1 MEQSLHKYNFN
12 FTRIEAIDGNELVHE
27 VETASVHTY
36 SNDIG
41 DAIVFSN
48 SNDTWI
54 DGAVPTKSEAA
65 CAMSHLKA
73 IRRAY
78 EDGNEVAIIFE
89 DDVAFDD
96 TMPLYRDS
104 ESLPHV
110 LNNAYEL
117 EANFSI
123 LQLHW
128 IFTAVSNESVI
139 DRDELLRAYTR
150 GELVVRRDRFPRL
163 ENTMCGG
170 RVLWSALA
178 YAIRRPYMKLL
189 LETFLPHYDVDSGPF
204 LQSNQPTMYN
214 FMTAKRGS
222 YSIQADCFIYSI
234 EDENIKK
241 SLVVTRPMFMYPK
254 GNAYSTTMDNR
265 DVGLK
270 SQFRRKKI
278 HDESR
283 NFIEDNFIKV
293 DIGYI
298 RLQPV
303 LYIMNTQYTAHHNA
317 WVANADL
324 MFKRGTVR
332 SLSTINEF
340 NSSRL
345 VNSVHNEKLLFLY
358 GDDMLV
364 VFPYSRNRAA
374 KGYSDTEISPARNL
388 INDFISYTKVI
399 RVFLGDGFPYTLLL
413 KDSLPLVGI
422 YSVRDFDFP
431 LELRKRK
438 EKAGKENYFVA
449 KVKFNE
455 TTIGFLVSHSAA
467 ANFFDETGFFG
478 GAVRC
483 STHAPG
489 NAMIGGGYLDFSNFL
504 FPNNNVPHHYMHS
517 GSKNSFDYFVENL
530 AHFVGVEVSEIDVPS
545 SLLIDSALL

>member
-27 VETASVHTY
+27 VETASVHIY
-36 SNDIG
+36 SNVIG

-110 LNNAYEL
+110 LNSAYEL
-117 EANFSI
+117 EPNFSI

-128 IFTAVSNESVI
+128 IYTAISNESVI

-150 GELVVRRDRFPRL
+150 GELVVRRDQYPRL

-189 LETFLPHYDVDSGPF
+189 LETFLPDYGADSGQF
-204 LQSNQPTMYN
+204 LQRNQPTMYN

-241 SLVVTRPMFMYPK
+241 SLVVTRPMFMYQK
-254 GNAYSTTMDNR
+254 ETRILLRWIIVTS
-265 DVGLK
+265 LK

-283 NFIEDNFIKV
+283 IFIEENFIKV

-303 LYIMNTQYTAHHNA
+303 LYIMNTQYTAHHNV
-317 WVANADL
+317 WVS
-324 MFKRGTVR
+324 KR
-332 SLSTINEF
+332 
-340 NSSRL
+340 RL
-345 VNSVHNEKLLFLY
+345 
-358 GDDMLV
+358 
-364 VFPYSRNRAA
+364 
-374 KGYSDTEISPARNL
+374 
-388 INDFISYTKVI
+388 
-399 RVFLGDGFPYTLLL
+399 
-413 KDSLPLVGI
+413 
-422 YSVRDFDFP
+422 
-431 LELRKRK
+431 
-438 EKAGKENYFVA
+438 
-449 KVKFNE
+449 
-455 TTIGFLVSHSAA
+455 
-467 ANFFDETGFFG
+467 
-478 GAVRC
+478 
-483 STHAPG
+483 
-489 NAMIGGGYLDFSNFL
+489 
-504 FPNNNVPHHYMHS
+504 NV
-517 GSKNSFDYFVENL
+517 
-530 AHFVGVEVSEIDVPS
+530 
-545 SLLIDSALL
+545 